1 MPLQPTF
8 DELVRI
14 SRRGGEEYG
23 QALDMLLTSSI
34 RRRMRRVEHD
44 RRSRDLVRPEM
55 LQQQLHQPFSATL
68 QVSRPI
74 AMLRQP
80 GRVQQVVAVNDQ
92 EGSGHGEGL
101 YCACAFAVSRPE

>member
-1 MPLQPTF
+1 MLLQPTF

-23 QALDMLLTSSI
+23 QALHILLTSSV

-44 RRSRDLVRPEM
+44 RRACDLFRPEM

-80 GRVQQVVAVNDQ
+80 GRVQQIVAVDNQ
-92 EGSGHGEGL
+92 EGSGHGGGL
-101 YCACAFAVSRPE
+101 YCACSFAVSRPE